1 MAKKTARRKGRTAGR
16 KTAQKPATGTRN
28 AKRRGPRPAG
38 KAAKGLKSGF
48 TDLNALLNRVR
59 RLFGMPYWSLSA
71 LLKRKVKRAV
81 EFVSNFEDAI
91 VREAM
96 LHGADGVICGHVH
109 TPQMRHIGGIHY
121 CNDGDWVESCTAL
134 VEHFD
139 GRLEIIDWPSLQLTL
154 GISSL
159 GEEAPISE
167 AAAEPLDRAEAGLLS
182 RSDQA

>member
-1 MAKKTARRKGRTAGR
+1 MATVRRYRVLHGDKFDGVVRY
-16 KTAQKPATGTRN
+16 
-28 AKRRGPRPAG
+28 AKWLALLGDRVYDLAN
-38 KAAKGLKSGF
+38 
-48 TDLNALLNRVR
+48 DLNALLNRVR
-59 RLFGMPYWSLSA
+59 RFFGMPYWSLSA

-167 AAAEPLDRAEAGLLS
+167 AAAEPLDRAAAGLLS